1 MPALFITLPKK
12 KNYNVAL
19 PHFSW
24 SSVIGL
30 QFFALAIWLAL
41 RPRARDVMTLSNSHD
56 VAESSPISVQ
66 SSPSR
71 NVQGELVRRTLPK
84 RRQVTPSSR
93 RIYVLR
99 LKNYVSITPALRR
112 YVFCLVSLLFCL
124 VGNCWVQP
132 RLSQRCVSSSLNLPA
147 SSFAIQLI
155 LPVKTEN
162 PTLLR
167 QRQSRLYSSQCVG
180 THAEMVYGL
189 SKRQELLLIR
199 CQNTKTLFWRVIF
212 FLLDLAARVSGLACS
227 LARRKQ
233 TVTAACRC
241 AAIVLTNSATFCKGF
256 ID

>member
-1 MPALFITLPKK
+1 MLLC
-12 KNYNVAL
+12 
-19 PHFSW
+19 SW
-24 SSVIGL
+24 SSVIRL

-56 VAESSPISVQ
+56 IAESSPISVQ
-66 SSPSR
+66 SSR

-99 LKNYVSITPALRR
+99 LKNYVSITPALCR

-124 VGNCWVQP
+124 VRNCWVQP

-180 THAEMVYGL
+180 THVEMVYGL
-189 SKRQELLLIR
+189 WKRQELLLIR
-199 CQNTKTLFWRVIF
+199 CQNTKTVFWRLIF

-233 TVTAACRC
+233 TVTAARRC